1 MISVLPPQEHTF
13 TLDLEGTSS
22 GERFQGSFTYARPT
36 IGTSIEISKTEAFL
50 RGGAPLDEDADA
62 VTRMLATLRH
72 TLIKY
77 PDWWKQA
84 GFGAKMYDL
93 NVLLEIMS
101 QCNKFEQER
110 QAKLNKVETKDEQ
123 A

>member
-1 MISVLPPQEHTF
+1 MITTLPPQEHSF
-13 TLDLEGTSS
+13 TIDVEGSSS

-36 IGTSIEISKTEAFL
+36 IGISIEISKTEAFL
-50 RGGAPLDEDADA
+50 KGGASLDEDADA
-62 VTRMLATLRH
+62 VTKMLATLRH

-84 GFGAKMYDL
+84 GFGTKMYDL
-93 NVLLEIMS
+93 NVLLEIMA

-110 QAKLNKVETKDEQ
+110 QEKMNKALESKDE
-123 A
+123 